1 MLRPGVTQ
9 EWVDKGEL
17 PRERKKKSE
26 KTKALCCVG
35 KSHTW
40 RSRSPSSSHENL
52 YAMEMSLGVAGE
64 LDCFSAHIRL
74 REPDMS
80 EDKADGVEA
89 GGRKGRGSDDESSG
103 AQLPKSKASVRKE
116 VDSEEHHSAIEA
128 YLPIVKEGCR
138 CKVTDSR
145 AMGLAT
151 PWYAEK
157 SNGSGKVNHSRSFPS
172 SEGSARTNKDQHNS
186 ANPTPD
192 SVIGE
197 LKQHGGLEFDYST
210 TMVGSQKGMLQPK
223 QKIEDSTK
231 CKEMQLYSGFDEDV
245 KGISGGECNSRD
257 APSDHPLHPIARSA
271 VELITP
277 SGLPGPDGGDIVAR
291 RSTPAPQPPDDPPQL

>member
-1 MLRPGVTQ
+1 MLHLGVTQ

-35 KSHTW
+35 KGHTW
-40 RSRSPSSSHENL
+40 RSRSP
-52 YAMEMSLGVAGE
+52 MAGE

-151 PWYAEK
+151 PWYAE
-157 SNGSGKVNHSRSFPS
+157 GRVKVCREMVGTQSPWARLKAHWKL
-172 SEGSARTNKDQHNS
+172 ARTES
-186 ANPTPD
+186 PWAR
-192 SVIGE
+192 
-197 LKQHGGLEFDYST
+197 LKARWKLVRTES
-210 TMVGSQKGMLQPK
+210 
-223 QKIEDSTK
+223 
-231 CKEMQLYSGFDEDV
+231 
-245 KGISGGECNSRD
+245 
-257 APSDHPLHPIARSA
+257 PIVRLKARSKLLRT
-271 VELITP
+271 ESP
-277 SGLPGPDGGDIVAR
+277 WAR
-291 RSTPAPQPPDDPPQL
+291 LKARWKLVGTESPLARLKAR